1 MSRAPF
7 LAGWRQSPSR
17 PRSITSQNA
26 GSGTPCVRLGGGRW
40 RRVGGRARPAVRPPK
55 SRAAASGRRRADDS
69 RAAAG
74 QQGPEPKQFL
84 ELLEHV
90 VLVGTS
96 EARALEDAQRHPVP
110 KTSERRSFVLSE
122 KLPNP
127 RFRSLPTTTSR
138 VDVCTGDEQ
147 HAHDTRPRQSGR
159 SHEAS
164 VRAVVQE
171 EPYEVDAVRSMNS
184 C

>member
-1 MSRAPF
+1 MEQAGKPCERKVLLPACSDSVSGAARRGASAPSGPP
-7 LAGWRQSPSR
+7 AEE
-17 PRSITSQNA
+17 PRS
-26 GSGTPCVRLGGGRW
+26 GF
-40 RRVGGRARPAVRPPK
+40 
-55 SRAAASGRRRADDS
+55 GRRRAEN